1 MRRTAG
7 MVSRVPGASLL
18 RCSRRRPKG
27 REGTAAKKKAQGP
40 HTRTVGLEIGNVC
53 YHSVNWICRETA
65 VF

>member
-7 MVSRVPGASLL
+7 MVSRVPGTLSSAVVGGD
-18 RCSRRRPKG
+18 PKDEKAQ
-27 REGTAAKKKAQGP
+27 RKKKAQGP